1 MTEGVSDMDYALEEK
16 LSRLEEKLDD
26 KVGGGWMS
34 TADAVKYV
42 GVHRKTIHRAIRR
55 GDLRVSQKLGKNLF
69 KREWL
74 DRWLNG

>member
-1 MTEGVSDMDYALEEK
+1 MRKGVSDMDYALEEK

-69 KREWL
+69 RREWL

>member
-1 MTEGVSDMDYALEEK
+1 MDYALEEK

>member
-1 MTEGVSDMDYALEEK
+1 MRKGVSDMDYALEEK

>member
-1 MTEGVSDMDYALEEK
+1 MDY
-16 LSRLEEKLDD
+16 SLEEKLDAIQSKLDD
-26 KVGGGWMS
+26 KLGGAWMS
-34 TADAVKYV
+34 TADASRYC
-42 GVHRKTIHRAIRR
+42 GLHPKTIHRAIRR

>member
-1 MTEGVSDMDYALEEK
+1 MRKGVSDMDYALEEK

-55 GDLRVSQKLGKNLF
+55 GDLQVSQKLGKNLF

>member
-1 MTEGVSDMDYALEEK
+1 MDFALEEK

-42 GVHRKTIHRAIRR
+42 GVHRKTLHRAIRR

>member
-16 LSRLEEKLDD
+16 LDAIQSKLDD

-42 GVHRKTIHRAIRR
+42 GVHRKTLHRAIRR

>member
-1 MTEGVSDMDYALEEK
+1 MSDMDYALEEK

-69 KREWL
+69 RREWL

>member
-1 MTEGVSDMDYALEEK
+1 MDYALEEK

-42 GVHRKTIHRAIRR
+42 GVHRKTLHRAIRR

>member
-1 MTEGVSDMDYALEEK
+1 MRKGVSDMDYALEEK

-26 KVGGGWMS
+26 RLGGGWMS